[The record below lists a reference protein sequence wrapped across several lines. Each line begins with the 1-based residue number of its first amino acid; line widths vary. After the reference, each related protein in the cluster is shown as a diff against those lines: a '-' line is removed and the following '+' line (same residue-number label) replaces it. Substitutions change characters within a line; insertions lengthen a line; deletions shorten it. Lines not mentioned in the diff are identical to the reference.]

1 VISLLEMVLVVKVS
15 MVINLMMK
23 TLLPNMEV
31 EVLYLWLIQDQEQM
45 DHNSLFALKKLHG

>member
-31 EVLYLWLIQDQEQM
+31 EVLYPWLIQDQEQM

>member
-1 VISLLEMVLVVKVS
+1 VISLLEMVLVEKVS

-23 TLLPNMEV
+23 TLLPNME
-31 EVLYLWLIQDQEQM
+31 EEELYPWLIQVQEQM